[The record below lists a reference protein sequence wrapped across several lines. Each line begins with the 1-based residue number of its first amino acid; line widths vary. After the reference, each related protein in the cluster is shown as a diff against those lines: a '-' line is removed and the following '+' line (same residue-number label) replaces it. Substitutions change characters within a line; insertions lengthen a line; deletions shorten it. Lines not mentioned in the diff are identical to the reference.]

1 MEENTI
7 EAKKDGQQPSGMIRK
22 ALMEY
27 PNYSSGK
34 NGNKEDMRGT
44 EYERFIPDTSSR
56 KHVLVEQKNNT
67 SLGTSSTY
75 KNKDLRK
82 HLYF

>member
-1 MEENTI
+1 
-7 EAKKDGQQPSGMIRK
+7 MIRK

-27 PNYSSGK
+27 PNYSQGK
-34 NGNKEDMRGT
+34 KEEVTPM

-67 SLGTSSTY
+67 SLGTSATY

-82 HLYF
+82 HYNFDNFSFIPENTSER

>member
-1 MEENTI
+1 
-7 EAKKDGQQPSGMIRK
+7 
-22 ALMEY
+22 MEY

-34 NGNKEDMRGT
+34 NGSKEDMREA

-82 HLYF
+82 HSYLTDLALYLKTLLSDKENS